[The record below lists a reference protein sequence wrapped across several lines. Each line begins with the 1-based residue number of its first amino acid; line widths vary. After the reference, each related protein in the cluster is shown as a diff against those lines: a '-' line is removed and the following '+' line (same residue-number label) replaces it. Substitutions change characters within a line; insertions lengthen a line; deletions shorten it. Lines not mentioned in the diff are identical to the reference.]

1 MEIINLNLIPGKAW
15 PVAHATQF
23 DKGREFRA
31 NLFEGS
37 QVYTLAGDE
46 TVDAI
51 IKKPDGNQVTEAL
64 VNTADTY
71 VIVTT
76 TEQMTAVAGPSLG
89 EIRITKGDTVIGS
102 LKFILECE
110 QSADTGIESHSEI
123 NNLEAQVAAIVADQ
137 YDAGDVIFDNTP
149 TAGHG
154 VGFAVTSE
162 GVLNAIPDELN
173 DLSDVNI
180 SGAAQGEALVWNGA
194 EWVNGTVSTVGSID
208 DLNDVDTTGK
218 ANADSLRYNATA
230 QEWEAKP
237 TTVEMTLAEYTALG
251 GDYSGYENT
260 NIIITDAP
268 NLNATAQDIS
278 YDGGAD
284 TVWDKVESLGASD
297 IAFDSSTLP
306 YTAGNVQSAI
316 GTLSTFAREDVSTQI
331 ANGYANLTDVTAE
344 LFRIG
349 NVGILQIRCH
359 CTGTISSGTVT
370 LTTSIKSDAN
380 YSFRGALGCIDS
392 KSGFMEYNNKTFLIR
407 CPASTT
413 NYLVGAIVFAIG
425 F

>member
-15 PVAHATQF
+15 PVCHASQF
-23 DKGREFRA
+23 DTGREVRV
-31 NLFEGS
+31 NLFEGAA
-37 QVYTLAGDE
+37 VYTLSGDE
-46 TVDAI
+46 VVDVI
-51 IKKPDGNQVTEAL
+51 IKKPDGNQVTETL
-64 VNTADTY
+64 TNTADSY
-71 VIVTT
+71 VVIVT
-76 TEQMTAVAGPSLG
+76 TEQMTACEGANLG
-89 EIRITKGDTVIGS
+89 EVRITKGAQVIGS
-102 LKFILECE
+102 LNFILECE
-110 QSADTGIESHSEI
+110 KSPDTGIESHSEI
-123 NNLEAQVAAIVADQ
+123 NNLESQVAAIVADQ
-137 YDAGDVIFDNTP
+137 YAAEDVIFDNTP

-173 DLSDVNI
+173 DLDDVNI

-278 YDGGAD
+278 YDGSTD
-284 TVWDKVESLGASD
+284 TVWDKVEGVKATLDGQTDASNPLFKIKNYESSSLTVPANGAVNV
-297 IAFDSSTLP
+297 
-306 YTAGNVQSAI
+306 TANQMGISAI
-316 GTLSTFAREDVSTQI
+316 TGYTPIAVAGWYTGSNDTFARSVDI
-331 ANGYANLTDVTAE
+331 TATGGSSFCV
-344 LFRIG
+344 LR
-349 NVGILQIRCH
+349 NVGAMAY
-359 CTGTISSGTVT
+359 TGTYQVKILYVKSAYQKTVT
-370 LTTSIKSDAN
+370 
-380 YSFRGALGCIDS
+380 
-392 KSGFMEYNNKTFLIR
+392 
-407 CPASTT
+407 
-413 NYLVGAIVFAIG
+413 
-425 F
+425 

>member
-51 IKKPDGNQVTEAL
+51 IKKPDGNQVIETL
-64 VNTADTY
+64 VNTADNY

-89 EIRITKGDTVIGS
+89 EIRISKGDTVIGS

-137 YDAGDVIFDNTP
+137 YAAENVVFDDEP

-162 GVLNAIPDELN
+162 GVKDAIDTAVGGLSIPEELD
-173 DLSDVNI
+173 DLSDVI
-180 SGAAQGEALVWNGA
+180 ITTPSVDDILVWNGS
-194 EWVNGTVSTVGSID
+194 EWVNQ
-208 DLNDVDTTGK
+208 
-218 ANADSLRYNATA
+218 AN
-230 QEWEAKP
+230 
-237 TTVEMTLAEYTALG
+237 
-251 GDYSGYENT
+251 
-260 NIIITDAP
+260 
-268 NLNATAQDIS
+268 
-278 YDGGAD
+278 
-284 TVWDKVESLGASD
+284 
-297 IAFDSSTLP
+297 
-306 YTAGNVQSAI
+306 
-316 GTLSTFAREDVSTQI
+316 
-331 ANGYANLTDVTAE
+331 
-344 LFRIG
+344 
-349 NVGILQIRCH
+349 
-359 CTGTISSGTVT
+359 
-370 LTTSIKSDAN
+370 
-380 YSFRGALGCIDS
+380 
-392 KSGFMEYNNKTFLIR
+392 
-407 CPASTT
+407 PASTANFAADYDDTATYNT
-413 NYLVGAIVFAIG
+413 NDKVIYQGRYYIALEDNITGAWDSTKWALTTVSALTADEIPLSANDSTPTATAIGDLSSLSTTDKSSLVGAVNSGVTSMEIIPFTGASGLSTNNCQIFRKGVWLVICIEIVLSSDQSGWYDILTTDDDITIPSGVSLFGVVCTDSESIMPKYCQAYQSGTKMKVRIRNG
-425 F
+425 KAGGQYRGQILVPLG

>member
-51 IKKPDGNQVTEAL
+51 IKKPDGNQVTETL
-64 VNTADTY
+64 VNTADNY

-89 EIRITKGDTVIGS
+89 EIRISKDDTVIGS

-123 NNLEAQVAAIVADQ
+123 NNLETQVAAIVADQ
-137 YDAGDVIFDNTP
+137 YAAEDVVFDATP

-173 DLSDVNI
+173 DLSDVDI
-180 SGAAQGEALVWNGA
+180 TGAALGEALVWNGA

-218 ANADSLRYNATA
+218 AEGDSLRYNATA

-268 NLNATAQDIS
+268 NLNETANDIS
-278 YDGGAD
+278 FDGGAT
-284 TVWDKVESLGASD
+284 TVKEKIDDNKIKSVLLTGSLNCSFADGSTIGYRTTNSD
-297 IAFDSSTLP
+297 VIDITTMTGYPTGKNILGFSIEYSNM
-306 YTAGNVQSAI
+306 GAI
-316 GTLSTFAREDVSTQI
+316 GYLAIVNVYNGQI
-331 ANGYANLTDVTAE
+331 S
-344 LFRIG
+344 G
-349 NVGILQIRCH
+349 NSK
-359 CTGTISSGTVT
+359 SSG
-370 LTTSIKSDAN
+370 SI
-380 YSFRGALGCIDS
+380 SFG
-392 KSGFMEYNNKTFLIR
+392 IR
-407 CPASTT
+407 VYYTES
-413 NYLVGAIVFAIG
+413 
-425 F
+425 

>member
-23 DKGREFRA
+23 DKGREFRT

-51 IKKPDGNQVTEAL
+51 IKKPDGNQVIETL
-64 VNTADTY
+64 VNTADNY

-89 EIRITKGDTVIGS
+89 EIRISKGDTVIGS

-110 QSADTGIESHSEI
+110 QSADTGIDSHSEI
-123 NNLEAQVAAIVADQ
+123 NNLEAQVAAIIADQ
-137 YDAGDVIFDNTP
+137 YAAEDVVFDSAP

-173 DLSDVNI
+173 DLDDVNI

-237 TTVEMTLAEYTALG
+237 TTVEMTLAEYEALG

-268 NLNATAQDIS
+268 NLNETAQDIS

-284 TVWDKVESLGASD
+284 TVWDKVEGKANLLTTEV
-297 IAFDSSTLP
+297 FSSTFSV
-306 YTAGNVQSAI
+306 N
-316 GTLSTFAREDVSTQI
+316 
-331 ANGYANLTDVTAE
+331 ANTDVAVNFNITKSGYTPLAVV
-344 LFRIG
+344 FYIIG
-349 NVGILQIRCH
+349 NKDCIPHAIILTNNTTATFHI
-359 CTGTISSGTVT
+359 TNVSATAKSNISATATILFV
-370 LTTSIKSDAN
+370 KN
-380 YSFRGALGCIDS
+380 
-392 KSGFMEYNNKTFLIR
+392 
-407 CPASTT
+407 
-413 NYLVGAIVFAIG
+413 
-425 F
+425 

>member
-51 IKKPDGNQVTEAL
+51 IKKPDGNQVIETL
-64 VNTADTY
+64 VNTADNY

-89 EIRITKGDTVIGS
+89 EIRISKGDTVIGS

-137 YDAGDVIFDNTP
+137 YDAGDVIFDAAP

-162 GVLNAIPDELN
+162 GVKDAIDNAVGGLTIPEELD
-173 DLSDVNI
+173 DLSDVTITSPSN
-180 SGAAQGEALVWNGA
+180 GEILVFDGA
-194 EWVNGTVSTVGSID
+194 EWVNQANPASTANFAADYDDTATYNTNDKVIYQGRYYIALEDNITGAWDSTKWDLTTVSALTADELPLSGNDSTPTGEAIGDLTALTTSVNSSLVGAVNEVNKATTKTSGTITATSGYTVRSQSLVKVNGTVFGYFAI
-208 DLNDVDTTGK
+208 
-218 ANADSLRYNATA
+218 NA
-230 QEWEAKP
+230 
-237 TTVEMTLAEYTALG
+237 
-251 GDYSGYENT
+251 
-260 NIIITDAP
+260 
-268 NLNATAQDIS
+268 
-278 YDGGAD
+278 
-284 TVWDKVESLGASD
+284 
-297 IAFDSSTLP
+297 
-306 YTAGNVQSAI
+306 
-316 GTLSTFAREDVSTQI
+316 
-331 ANGYANLTDVTAE
+331 
-344 LFRIG
+344 
-349 NVGILQIRCH
+349 
-359 CTGTISSGTVT
+359 TGTITSRVT
-370 LTTSIKSDAN
+370 IGNIPAGFRPVTN
-380 YSFRGALGCIDS
+380 VSFLA
-392 KSGFMEYNNKTFLIR
+392 
-407 CPASTT
+407 PASSAVNYYQDRIT
-413 NYLVGAIVFAIG
+413 NVIIGTNGDILVGDIVVPAGQAIKEIIFAFAYNQG
-425 F
+425 S

>member
-51 IKKPDGNQVTEAL
+51 IKKPDGNQVIETL
-64 VNTADTY
+64 VNTADNY

-123 NNLEAQVAAIVADQ
+123 NNLETQVAAIVADQ
-137 YDAGDVIFDNTP
+137 YDAGDVIFDAAP

-162 GVLNAIPDELN
+162 GVLNAIPTELD
-173 DLSDVNI
+173 DLDDVNI

-218 ANADSLRYNATA
+218 AEGDSLRYNATA

-237 TTVEMTLAEYTALG
+237 TTVKMTLAEYEALG

-284 TVWDKVESLGASD
+284 TVWDKVEERLKVIKYTPTTNTVTITASEIGAVCEVFVNRGYNAYDASLQAITGGNTNNFQLVEVYKGSNVTVTKTSGTEFTITAGTEMP
-297 IAFDSSTLP
+297 SSTVYLL
-306 YTAGNVQSAI
+306 A
-316 GTLSTFAREDVSTQI
+316 VS
-331 ANGYANLTDVTAE
+331 GDW
-344 LFRIG
+344 
-349 NVGILQIRCH
+349 
-359 CTGTISSGTVT
+359 TISG
-370 LTTSIKSDAN
+370 
-380 YSFRGALGCIDS
+380 
-392 KSGFMEYNNKTFLIR
+392 
-407 CPASTT
+407 
-413 NYLVGAIVFAIG
+413 
-425 F
+425 

>member
-51 IKKPDGNQVTEAL
+51 IKKPDGNQVIETL
-64 VNTADTY
+64 VNTADNY

-89 EIRITKGDTVIGS
+89 EIRITKDDTVIGS

-110 QSADTGIESHSEI
+110 QSADTGIASHSEI
-123 NNLEAQVAAIVADQ
+123 NNLETQVAAIVADQ
-137 YDAGDVIFDNTP
+137 YDAGDVVFDNTP

-173 DLSDVNI
+173 DLDDVNI

-237 TTVEMTLAEYTALG
+237 TTVELTLAEYEALG

-284 TVWDKVESLGASD
+284 TVYNKVDRILHPVKIWSGSKYTLNDYIDIPDFDKNTAYMFEFM
-297 IAFDSSTLP
+297 AFS
-306 YTAGNVQSAI
+306 
-316 GTLSTFAREDVSTQI
+316 GTYHTCFVSPVGDGYLQFVIWGDSTQHCRYRVQI
-331 ANGYANLTDVTAE
+331 NTNSGRLTIVDVMNGGANQALVAIYA
-344 LFRIG
+344 I
-349 NVGILQIRCH
+349 I
-359 CTGTISSGTVT
+359 
-370 LTTSIKSDAN
+370 
-380 YSFRGALGCIDS
+380 
-392 KSGFMEYNNKTFLIR
+392 
-407 CPASTT
+407 
-413 NYLVGAIVFAIG
+413 
-425 F
+425 

>member
-110 QSADTGIESHSEI
+110 QSADTGIASQSEI
-123 NNLEAQVAAIVADQ
+123 HNLEAQVAAIVADQ
-137 YDAGDVIFDNTP
+137 YDSANVVFDNTP

-162 GVLNAIPDELN
+162 GVKDAIDTAVGGLTIPEELD

-180 SGAAQGEALVWNGA
+180 TGAAQGEALVWNGA

-268 NLNATAQDIS
+268 NLNETAQDIS
-278 YDGGAD
+278 YDGSTT
-284 TVWDKVESLGASD
+284 TVYDAVGDLTELTTTQKDSLVDAVNEVNSGLGAKAKITRKKYSVTLASNSYIAPFTYFYRLDIGSD
-297 IAFDSSTLP
+297 TILYGSPIGAWANNAAVTPHIENSNSVDFL
-306 YTAGNVQSAI
+306 GGSAI
-316 GTLSTFAREDVSTQI
+316 TCDVYIFFASNVDV
-331 ANGYANLTDVTAE
+331 
-344 LFRIG
+344 
-349 NVGILQIRCH
+349 
-359 CTGTISSGTVT
+359 IS
-370 LTTSIKSDAN
+370 
-380 YSFRGALGCIDS
+380 
-392 KSGFMEYNNKTFLIR
+392 
-407 CPASTT
+407 
-413 NYLVGAIVFAIG
+413 
-425 F
+425 

>member
-51 IKKPDGNQVTEAL
+51 IKKPDGNQVIKTL
-64 VNTADTY
+64 VNTADNY

-123 NNLEAQVAAIVADQ
+123 NNLETQVAAIVADQ

-162 GVLNAIPDELN
+162 GVLNAIPTELD
-173 DLSDVNI
+173 DLDDVNI

-237 TTVEMTLAEYTALG
+237 TTVEMTLAEYEALG

-268 NLNATAQDIS
+268 NLNATAQEIS

-284 TVWDKVESLGASD
+284 TVWDKVEAVDSKATSGAVTITPASGISIIGQSNYIND
-297 IAFDSSTLP
+297 KSVGLSFYMEKTGGWSTGWNVVGTVDKKPSVNVYCPLWNV
-306 YTAGNVQSAI
+306 TNGGGNGMCRIDAD
-316 GTLSTFAREDVSTQI
+316 GTINFYLTTGGGIRL
-331 ANGYANLTDVTAE
+331 NANLTYRTA
-344 LFRIG
+344 
-349 NVGILQIRCH
+349 
-359 CTGTISSGTVT
+359 
-370 LTTSIKSDAN
+370 
-380 YSFRGALGCIDS
+380 
-392 KSGFMEYNNKTFLIR
+392 
-407 CPASTT
+407 
-413 NYLVGAIVFAIG
+413 
-425 F
+425 